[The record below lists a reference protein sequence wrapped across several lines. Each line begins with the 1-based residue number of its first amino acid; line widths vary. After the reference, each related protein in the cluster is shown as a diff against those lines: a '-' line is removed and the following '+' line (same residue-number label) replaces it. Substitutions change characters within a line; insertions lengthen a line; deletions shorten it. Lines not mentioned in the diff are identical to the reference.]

1 MISKDKQFNLEHQ
14 YQLYLQRVGIKESH
28 MNPIQKKETKQ
39 AFFGAMGQ
47 MLVLQ
52 RDELAALS
60 DEDAVDTL
68 QDMWNQVSN
77 YLLSITGKHN

>member
-1 MISKDKQFNLEHQ
+1 MISKDKKFNLNHQ
-14 YQLYLQRVGIKESH
+14 YQLYLERVGLKESN
-28 MNPIQKKETKQ
+28 MSPVQAKETKQ

-60 DEDAVDTL
+60 DDDAVDTL
-68 QDMWNQVSN
+68 QDMWEQVAKYFN
-77 YLLSITGKHN
+77 TLTRTMN